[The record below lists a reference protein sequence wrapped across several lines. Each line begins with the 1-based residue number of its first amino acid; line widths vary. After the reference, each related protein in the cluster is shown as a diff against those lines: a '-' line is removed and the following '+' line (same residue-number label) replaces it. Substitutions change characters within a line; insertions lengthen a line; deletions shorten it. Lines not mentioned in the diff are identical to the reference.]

1 MPRKNANLIVLLT
14 ALPWWASALLAPLSY
29 VIIAWLIPATLAD
42 NVFGPVVTPLLHFV
56 GLMFAVVFAL
66 VAGVSLFQSRR
77 KQRLLN
83 RQNSLES
90 IRELSWREFEE
101 LVAQA
106 FRQEGYRVVENDTPG
121 PDGGVDIILHKE
133 GQRHL
138 VQCKNWRNR
147 QVGVRVVREIYGVL
161 AAENAQQALV
171 VCSGDF
177 TADARQFAAGKP
189 IKLIDGTALH
199 AMIQHVRQPSAN
211 ESLPSEPEISKS
223 SENPEGL
230 CPKCGGQLEIRMAK
244 RGKFT
249 GRQFLGCGSFPSCR
263 YTQNLPGG

>member
-1 MPRKNANLIVLLT
+1 MPRKNANLIMLLT
-14 ALPWWASALLAPLSY
+14 ALPWWATALLAPLGY
-29 VIIAWLIPATLAD
+29 VIIAWLVPATLAD
-42 NVFGPVVTPLLHFV
+42 SDFGPLITPLLHFA

-177 TADARQFAAGKP
+177 TSDARQFAAGKP

-199 AMIQHVRQPSAN
+199 AMIHHVRQPSAN
-211 ESLPSEPEISKS
+211 VSLPSESEVSKS

-230 CPKCGGQLEIRMAK
+230 CPKCGGPLVTRTAK
-244 RGKFT
+244 KGKYS
-249 GRQFLGCGSFPSCR
+249 GRQFLGCGSFPRCR
-263 YTQNLPGG
+263 YVQDLSDG